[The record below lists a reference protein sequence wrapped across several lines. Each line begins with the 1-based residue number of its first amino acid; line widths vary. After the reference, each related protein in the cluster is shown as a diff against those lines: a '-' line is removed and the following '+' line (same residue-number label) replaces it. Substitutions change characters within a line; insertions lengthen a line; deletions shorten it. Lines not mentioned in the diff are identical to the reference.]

1 MTEFLDGNCKSKVYT
16 FSDIYIDLREKI
28 KMKMNKFSSFLV
40 VLVLYNYLGMQN
52 MPDIENASES
62 TYSRYK
68 FGIGLFHRRF

>member
-1 MTEFLDGNCKSKVYT
+1 
-16 FSDIYIDLREKI
+16 
-28 KMKMNKFSSFLV
+28 MKMNKFSSFLV